1 MKPMLPVLQFDPPEF
16 TGWSFEVK
24 YDGFRAILDWDKD
37 GPMLTSRNEKPL
49 LPLFPEIE
57 AFLKTHAEKFKLFL
71 PLRLDCELV
80 ILENEYKAN
89 FSAIQTRGRMKSEK
103 KIAEAAAKHP
113 ARLMVFDL
121 LIERGEKTHSLPY
134 LERKRRLSSLFSKTG
149 MAMGPDTTSD
159 ELLQLVVPHENFAV
173 LWEEVVLHDGEGIVA
188 KAPESQWEE
197 GKRSP
202 KWIKYKNWKLV
213 DCFITAYEKSNGYY
227 YCGVY
232 KDGEVLQVGHI
243 LFGLKPEEKQAL
255 STIIKQNSN
264 DEDNRFIYVE
274 PAICFEV
281 KYLEL
286 YDNELREPHFSRFR
300 FDIRPE
306 DCTFDN
312 FLFNQKNVPGDIEL
326 THPDKPVWE
335 NPPVRK
341 IDLVHYLREVAPS
354 MLPFL
359 QKRALTVIRY
369 PHGIFG
375 EAFYQKNCPDYA
387 PDFIETHLDEG
398 INYIV
403 CNGLKTL
410 VWLGNQ
416 LAIEYHIPFHTIES
430 AKASEIVLDLDP
442 PSPADFR
449 LAVKAAAYIKEV
461 IDGLGLIGFVKTSGN
476 KGLQV
481 YIPLPD
487 DTYTFDDTRLFTEFI
502 ANYLVSKEPGLFT
515 IERLKKNRGGRLY
528 VDYVQHAPGKT
539 IIAPYSPRG
548 NKHAGVAAPLFWEEI
563 GEELDPKDINLPNV
577 LKRFKDLGDPF
588 RDYFKTG
595 ENQAFGPVLE
605 FLKRP
610 KSSG

>member
-1 MKPMLPVLQFDPPEF
+1 MKPMLPVLQFEPPEF
-16 TGWSFEVK
+16 PGWSYEVK
-24 YDGFRAILDWDKD
+24 YDGFRAILDWDGN
-37 GPMLTSRNEKPL
+37 GPRLTSRNDKPL

-57 AFLKTHAEKFKLFL
+57 DFLKAYLDHFRFFL

-89 FSAIQTRGRMKSEK
+89 FSAIQKRGRMKAIGR
-103 KIAEAAAKHP
+103 IAEAAEKQP
-113 ARLMVFDL
+113 ARLMAFDL
-121 LIERGEKTHSLPY
+121 LVEHGENIHSLPY
-134 LERKRRLSSLFSKTG
+134 LERKRRLASLFSKTG
-149 MAMGPDTTSD
+149 MAMEPKTTGV
-159 ELLQLVVPHENFAV
+159 ELLQLVPPHTKFSE

-197 GKRSP
+197 GKRST
-202 KWIKYKNWKLV
+202 KWVKYKNWKLV

-232 KDGEVLQVGHI
+232 KDGGVFQIGHI
-243 LFGLKPEEKQAL
+243 LFGLKPDEKQAL
-255 STIIKQNSN
+255 FTVIKQNSKS
-264 DEDNRFIYVE
+264 EDSRFIYVE

-300 FDIRPE
+300 LDLRPE

-312 FLFNQKNVPGDIEL
+312 FLFNQKNVTGDIEL

-335 NPPVRK
+335 SPSIRK
-341 IDLVHYLREVAPS
+341 IDLVHYLMEVAPS
-354 MLPFL
+354 ILPFL
-359 QKRALTVIRY
+359 RKRSLTVIRY
-369 PHGIFG
+369 PHGMFG

-403 CNGLKTL
+403 CNDLKSL

-442 PSPADFR
+442 PSPADFG
-449 LAVKAAAYIKEV
+449 LAVKAAVYIKEV

-481 YIPLPD
+481 YLPLPY

-515 IERLKKNRGGRLY
+515 IERMKKNRGGRLY

-548 NKHAGVAAPLFWEEI
+548 NKHAGVAAPLFWDEVEE
-563 GEELDPKDINLPNV
+563 GLDPKDFNLPSV
-577 LKRFKDLGDPF
+577 LQRYRNSGDPF
-588 RDYFKTG
+588 KDYFKAG
-595 ENQAFGPVLE
+595 EKQPFGPVLE
-605 FLKRP
+605 FLR
-610 KSSG
+610 SGGNKK